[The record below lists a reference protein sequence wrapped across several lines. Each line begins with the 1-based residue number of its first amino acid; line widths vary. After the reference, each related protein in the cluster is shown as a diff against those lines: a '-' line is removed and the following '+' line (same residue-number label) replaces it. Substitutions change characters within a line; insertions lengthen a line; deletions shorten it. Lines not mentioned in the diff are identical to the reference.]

1 MVIVIA
7 MLQTLIVVAVLGMA
21 VPVLIH
27 KSRRDPALGSSV
39 ILTATTDS
47 IGLFIFLGLAAGF
60 LV

>member
-1 MVIVIA
+1 VIA
-7 MLQTLIVVAVLGMA
+7 VAMLLTLSVAAILGMA

-27 KSRRDPALGSSV
+27 KYGRDPALGSSV

-47 IGLFIFLGLAAGF
+47 IGFFIFLGMAAVF